1 MNNAIERYTDE
12 NGRAVVYGYEDEVS
26 IQTNETLD
34 EWRDA
39 KRRKELR
46 ESGPTR
52 YYVNCYH
59 DTAKLLSET
68 LKINELGVLMKLIPY
83 LRMNSGGQLCNK
95 GSRMTS
101 TAIAKSIGKG
111 KRTTDEILADL
122 VSHGV
127 LFTERDG
134 RYVVYGINE
143 YYHSIGKH
151 VRKTYYTKVY
161 QIKTRTDIG
170 NLSIQAAGLLYKMI
184 PYFNFE
190 YCCLCANPDETD
202 KSKIQYL
209 PHVQLAELIGVER
222 KTVDRYVKELRK
234 YGFIATFLVHETD
247 LYVINPDI
255 MYRKRDEYTPYAEA
269 LRAVFVIGESYS
281 EQANVNISEL
291 PY

>member
-1 MNNAIERYTDE
+1 MTDAINRYQDDD
-12 NGRAVVYGYEDEVS
+12 GREIVYGYADEVS

-68 LKINELGVLMKLIPY
+68 LKVTELGVLMKLIPY
-83 LRMNSGGQLCNK
+83 LKMNSGGQLVHN

-101 TAIAKSIGKG
+101 SAIAKAIGKG
-111 KRTTDEILADL
+111 KRTTDELLADL

-134 RYVVYGINE
+134 RFVVYGINE
-143 YYHSIGKH
+143 FYHSIGKH

-161 QIKTRTDIG
+161 QVKTRTDIA
-170 NLSIQAAGLLYKMI
+170 NLTIQAAGLLYKMI
-184 PYFNFE
+184 PYFNYE
-190 YCCLCANPDETD
+190 YCCLCDNPEETD
-202 KSKIQYL
+202 KTKLRYMSHI
-209 PHVQLAELIGVER
+209 QLAQLIGVDR
-222 KTVDRYVKELRK
+222 KFIDRYMKELRK
-234 YGFIATFLVHETD
+234 YGFVATFLLHESE

-255 MYRKRDEYTPYAEA
+255 MYRKRDEYTSYAEA
-269 LRAVFVIGESYS
+269 LRTLFVISESYT
-281 EQANVNISEL
+281 EQINVKLADL